1 MSNSPVQDVTSADL
15 ACNAGTKAVSGVCAV
30 AAGDTVTLEMHQ
42 QPGDRSCTNEAIG
55 GDHFGPVQVYMA
67 AVDDATSAVGADASW
82 FKIFADTWA
91 ANPSATNG
99 DGDYWG
105 TNDLNSCCGL
115 MSVKIP
121 EDIAPGDYLLRG
133 EALALHSAGSTGGG
147 QFYMTCFQLKV
158 TGSGTAVPEGVSLPG
173 AYAASDPGILIN
185 IHATMTEYTAPGPTG
200 ALQSMS
206 FHSLFFS
213 LLISSCCIL
222 FHLADIIR
230 DSVLGWFNE
239 ERWRSM
245 RGV

>member
-1 MSNSPVQDVTSADL
+1 
-15 ACNAGTKAVSGVCAV
+15 
-30 AAGDTVTLEMHQ
+30 MHQ